1 MIDESI
7 FREYDIRGIVPD
19 QINDLSVKAIAK
31 AVAIK
36 CRNEEVDEIALGRDG
51 RLSGDYLLRFLSR
64 ELKSFGI
71 NILNLGIVSSPLL
84 YFAAKKIKSKS
95 GIMITGS
102 HNPKNYNGFKIVIN
116 DSPVSGIE
124 ILDLISEELVNL
136 KNSGREIVRQNI
148 MDEYINEVISQ
159 AGSNVKAMK
168 IVVDCGNGSAGEI
181 APKLIRSLGHQVI
194 ELFCKI
200 YGNFPN
206 HHPDPGKIE
215 NLQDLIKVVK
225 NESADIG
232 IAFDGDG
239 DRLGVVSGNGE
250 IIYPD
255 QLMMIFSKEVLKN
268 YQGKEIVFDVKC
280 TNLLNKIITDAGG
293 IPLMSPSGHFHIK
306 NALKKTKA
314 PLAGEMSGHIFFND
328 RWYGF
333 DDAHYAA
340 FRLIEILKK
349 SKSSLDSLV
358 KDLPKAFST
367 PEMNLN
373 VEENRKFQI
382 VEDFIAKADFGTADK
397 ITIDGLRVN
406 FEDGWGLLRA
416 SNTTPKLVLRFEASS
431 PKRLDEIENIFL
443 TQLKKIDETINI
455 ELS

>member
-1 MIDESI
+1 MIDQSI
-7 FREYDIRGIVPD
+7 FREYDIRGIVPT
-19 QINDLSVKAIAK
+19 QINELSVKAIAR
-31 AVAIK
+31 AIAIK
-36 CRNEEVDEIALGRDG
+36 CNNEQVDEVALGRDG
-51 RLSGDYLLRFLSR
+51 RLSGDNLLRSLSS
-64 ELKSFGI
+64 ELQSLGI
-71 NILNLGIVSSPLL
+71 NVLNIGIVTSPLL

-124 ILDLISEELVNL
+124 IHNLISNELSNF
-136 KNSGREIVRQNI
+136 KNVGSEIVREDI

-159 AGSNVKAMK
+159 ASSDTNAMK
-168 IVVDCGNGSAGEI
+168 IVVDCGNGSASEI

-200 YGNFPN
+200 DGNFPN

-215 NLQDLIKVVK
+215 NLQDLIKAVK
-225 NESADIG
+225 SESADIG

-239 DRLGVVSGNGE
+239 DRLGVVSSNGE

-268 YQGKEIVFDVKC
+268 NPGKEIVFDVKC
-280 TNLLNKIITDAGG
+280 TNLLSTIITDAGG
-293 IPLMSPSGHFHIK
+293 IPMMSPTGHFHIK
-306 NALKKTKA
+306 NTLKKTKA

-328 RWYGF
+328 KWYGF

-340 FRLIEILKK
+340 FRLIEIVKK
-349 SKSSLDSLV
+349 SKSSFDNIV

-373 VEENRKFQI
+373 VDENKKFQI
-382 VEDFIAKADFGTADK
+382 VKNFIKKADFGSADK

-416 SNTTPKLVLRFEASS
+416 SNTTPKLVLRFEANSS
-431 PKRLDEIENIFL
+431 KRLNEIENMFL

>member
-1 MIDESI
+1 MVDKSI

-19 QINDLSVKAIAK
+19 QINKRSIKIIAKAIA
-31 AVAIK
+31 IK
-36 CRNEEVDEIALGRDG
+36 CHKELVDKVILGRDG
-51 RLSGDYLLRFLSR
+51 RLSGDNLLRSLSS
-64 ELKSFGI
+64 ELQSLGI
-71 NILNLGIVSSPLL
+71 NVINIGVVTSPLL

-124 ILDLISEELVNL
+124 ILNLISDEFTNF
-136 KNSGREIVRQNI
+136 KNPGNEIVKKNI

-159 AGSNVKAMK
+159 ADSSSQKMK

-181 APKLIRSLGHQVI
+181 APKLMRKLGHQVV

-200 YGNFPN
+200 DGNFPN

-215 NLQDLIKVVK
+215 NLQDLIKLVK
-225 NESADIG
+225 SEAADIG

-239 DRLGVVSGNGE
+239 DRLGVVSKKGDV
-250 IIYPD
+250 IYPD

-268 YQGKEIVFDVKC
+268 NPGKEIVFDVKC
-280 TNLLNKIITDAGG
+280 TNLLETIIKEAGG
-293 IPLMSPSGHFHIK
+293 IPVMSPTGHFHIK
-306 NALKKTKA
+306 NTLKKTNA

-328 RWYGF
+328 QWYGF
-333 DDAHYAA
+333 DDAHYSA
-340 FRLIEILKK
+340 FRLIEILKM
-349 SKSSLDSLV
+349 SKISIDALV
-358 KDLPKAFST
+358 EDLPKAFST

-373 VEENRKFQI
+373 VEENKKFQI
-382 VEDFIAKADFGTADK
+382 VKDFTSKADFGTANK

-416 SNTTPKLVLRFEASS
+416 SNTTPKLVLRFEANS
-431 PKRLDEIENIFL
+431 PKRLNEIKNMFL
-443 TQLKKIDETINI
+443 TELKKIDESINI

>member
-7 FREYDIRGIVPD
+7 FREYDIRGIVPN

-31 AVAIK
+31 AIAIK
-36 CRNEEVDEIALGRDG
+36 CNYEMVDEVALGRDG
-51 RLSGDYLLRFLSR
+51 RLSGKNLLRSLSR
-64 ELKSFGI
+64 ELLSLGI
-71 NILNLGIVSSPLL
+71 NVLNIGIVTSPLL

-124 ILDLISEELVNL
+124 ILDLLSNEFS
-136 KNSGREIVRQNI
+136 NSKDSGSEIVRKDI
-148 MDEYINEVISQ
+148 MADYINEIISQ
-159 AGSNVKAMK
+159 ASLSSNPMK
-168 IVVDCGNGSAGEI
+168 VVVDCGNGSAGEI
-181 APKLIRSLGHQVI
+181 APKLIRSLGHHVI

-200 YGNFPN
+200 DGNFPN

-225 NESADIG
+225 GESADIG

-239 DRLGVVSGNGE
+239 DRLGVVSSDGE

-268 YQGKEIVFDVKC
+268 NQGKEIIFDVKC
-280 TNLLNKIITDAGG
+280 TNLLNKIIADAGG
-293 IPLMSPSGHFHIK
+293 IPMMSPSGHFHIK

-328 RWYGF
+328 KWYGF

-340 FRLIEILKK
+340 FRLLEILKK
-349 SKSSLDSLV
+349 SKSSLDALI
-358 KDLPKAFST
+358 KNLPKAFST
-367 PEMNLN
+367 PEMNLS
-373 VEENRKFQI
+373 VEESKKFQI
-382 VEDFIAKADFGTADK
+382 VENFISKANFGSADK

-416 SNTTPKLVLRFEASS
+416 SNTTPKLVLRFEADS
-431 PKRLDEIENIFL
+431 PKRLNEIKDMFL

-455 ELS
+455 KLS

>member
-1 MIDESI
+1 MIDKSI
-7 FREYDIRGIVPD
+7 FREYDIRGIVPT
-19 QINDLSVKAIAK
+19 QINELSVKAIAR
-31 AVAIK
+31 AIAIK
-36 CRNEEVDEIALGRDG
+36 CNNEQVDEVALGRDG
-51 RLSGDYLLRFLSR
+51 RLSGDNLLRSLSS
-64 ELKSFGI
+64 ELQSLGI
-71 NILNLGIVSSPLL
+71 NVLNIGIVTSPLL

-124 ILDLISEELVNL
+124 IHNLISNELSNF
-136 KNSGREIVRQNI
+136 KNVGSEIVREDI

-159 AGSNVKAMK
+159 ASSDTNAMK
-168 IVVDCGNGSAGEI
+168 IVVDCGNGSASEI

-200 YGNFPN
+200 DGNFPN

-215 NLQDLIKVVK
+215 NLQDLIKAVK
-225 NESADIG
+225 SESADIG

-239 DRLGVVSGNGE
+239 DRLGVISSNGE

-268 YQGKEIVFDVKC
+268 NPGKEIVFDVKC
-280 TNLLNKIITDAGG
+280 TNLLSTIITDAGG
-293 IPLMSPSGHFHIK
+293 IPMMSPTGHFHIK
-306 NALKKTKA
+306 NTLKKTKA

-328 RWYGF
+328 KWYGF

-340 FRLIEILKK
+340 FRLIEIVKK
-349 SKSSLDSLV
+349 SKSSFDNIV

-373 VEENRKFQI
+373 VDENKKFQI
-382 VEDFIAKADFGTADK
+382 VKNFIKKADFGSADK

-416 SNTTPKLVLRFEASS
+416 SNTTPKLVLRFEANSS
-431 PKRLDEIENIFL
+431 KRLNEIENMFL

>member
-1 MIDESI
+1 MVDKSI

-19 QINDLSVKAIAK
+19 QINKRSIKIIAKAIA
-31 AVAIK
+31 IK
-36 CRNEEVDEIALGRDG
+36 CHKELVDKVVLGRDG
-51 RLSGDYLLRFLSR
+51 RLSGDNLLRSLSS
-64 ELKSFGI
+64 ELQSLGI
-71 NILNLGIVSSPLL
+71 NVINIGVVTSPLL

-124 ILDLISEELVNL
+124 ILNLISDEFTNF
-136 KNSGREIVRQNI
+136 KNPGNEIVKKNI

-159 AGSNVKAMK
+159 ADSSSQKMK

-181 APKLIRSLGHQVI
+181 APKLMRKLGHQVV

-200 YGNFPN
+200 DGNFPN

-215 NLQDLIKVVK
+215 NLQDLIKLVK
-225 NESADIG
+225 SEAADIG

-239 DRLGVVSGNGE
+239 DRLGVVSKKGDV
-250 IIYPD
+250 IYPD

-268 YQGKEIVFDVKC
+268 NPGKEIVFDVKC
-280 TNLLNKIITDAGG
+280 TNLLETIIKEAGG
-293 IPLMSPSGHFHIK
+293 IPVMSPTGHFHIK
-306 NALKKTKA
+306 NTLKKTNA

-328 RWYGF
+328 QWYGF
-333 DDAHYAA
+333 DDAHYSA
-340 FRLIEILKK
+340 FRLIEILKM
-349 SKSSLDSLV
+349 SKISIDALV
-358 KDLPKAFST
+358 EDLPKAFST

-373 VEENRKFQI
+373 VEENKKFQI
-382 VEDFIAKADFGTADK
+382 VKDFTSKADFGTANK

-416 SNTTPKLVLRFEASS
+416 SNTTPKLVLRFEANS
-431 PKRLDEIENIFL
+431 PKRLNEIKNMFL
-443 TQLKKIDETINI
+443 TELKKIDESINI

>member
-1 MIDESI
+1 MIDQSI
-7 FREYDIRGIVPD
+7 FREYDIRGIVPT
-19 QINDLSVKAIAK
+19 QINELSVKAIAR
-31 AVAIK
+31 AIAIK
-36 CRNEEVDEIALGRDG
+36 CNNEQVNEVALGRDG
-51 RLSGDYLLRFLSR
+51 RLSGDNLLRSLSS
-64 ELKSFGI
+64 ELQSLGI
-71 NILNLGIVSSPLL
+71 NVLNIGIVTSPLL

-124 ILDLISEELVNL
+124 IHNLISNELSNF
-136 KNSGREIVRQNI
+136 KNVGSEIVREDI

-159 AGSNVKAMK
+159 ASSDTNAMK
-168 IVVDCGNGSAGEI
+168 IVVDCGNGSASEI

-194 ELFCKI
+194 ELFCEI
-200 YGNFPN
+200 DGNFPN

-215 NLQDLIKVVK
+215 NLQDLIKAVK
-225 NESADIG
+225 SESADIG

-239 DRLGVVSGNGE
+239 DRLGVISSNGE

-268 YQGKEIVFDVKC
+268 NPGKEIVFDVKC
-280 TNLLNKIITDAGG
+280 TNLLSTIITDAGG
-293 IPLMSPSGHFHIK
+293 IPMMSPTGHFHIK
-306 NALKKTKA
+306 NTLKKTKA

-328 RWYGF
+328 KWYGF

-340 FRLIEILKK
+340 FRLIEIVKK
-349 SKSSLDSLV
+349 SKSSFDNIV

-373 VEENRKFQI
+373 VDENKKFQI
-382 VEDFIAKADFGTADK
+382 VKNFIKKADFGSADK

-416 SNTTPKLVLRFEASS
+416 SNTTPKLVLRFEANSS
-431 PKRLDEIENIFL
+431 KRLNEIENMFL

>member
-1 MIDESI
+1 MIDQSI
-7 FREYDIRGIVPD
+7 FREYDIRGIVPT
-19 QINDLSVKAIAK
+19 QINELSVKAIAR
-31 AVAIK
+31 AIAIK
-36 CRNEEVDEIALGRDG
+36 CNSEQVDEVALGRDG
-51 RLSGDYLLRFLSR
+51 RLSGDNLLRSLSS
-64 ELKSFGI
+64 ELQSLGI
-71 NILNLGIVSSPLL
+71 NVLNIGIVTSPLL

-116 DSPVSGIE
+116 DSPVSGVE
-124 ILDLISEELVNL
+124 IHNLISNELSNF
-136 KNSGREIVRQNI
+136 KNVGSEIVREDI

-159 AGSNVKAMK
+159 ASSDTNAMK
-168 IVVDCGNGSAGEI
+168 IVIDCGNGSASEI

-200 YGNFPN
+200 DGNFPN

-215 NLQDLIKVVK
+215 NLQDLIKAVK
-225 NESADIG
+225 SESADIG

-239 DRLGVVSGNGE
+239 DRLGVISSNGE

-268 YQGKEIVFDVKC
+268 NPGKEIVFDVKC
-280 TNLLNKIITDAGG
+280 TNLLSTIITDAGG
-293 IPLMSPSGHFHIK
+293 IPMMSPTGHFHIK
-306 NALKKTKA
+306 NTLKKTKA

-328 RWYGF
+328 KWYGF

-340 FRLIEILKK
+340 FRLIEIVKK
-349 SKSSLDSLV
+349 SKSSFDNIV

-373 VEENRKFQI
+373 VDENKKFQI
-382 VEDFIAKADFGTADK
+382 VKNFIKKADFGSADK

-416 SNTTPKLVLRFEASS
+416 SNTTPKLVLRFEANSS
-431 PKRLDEIENIFL
+431 KRLNEIENMFL

>member
-1 MIDESI
+1 MIDKSI
-7 FREYDIRGIVPD
+7 FREYDIRGIVPS

-31 AVAIK
+31 AIAIK
-36 CRNEEVDEIALGRDG
+36 CNNELVEEVALGRDG
-51 RLSGDYLLRFLSR
+51 RLSGDNLLRSLSK
-64 ELKSFGI
+64 ELQSLGI
-71 NILNLGIVSSPLL
+71 NVLNIGIVTSPLL

-124 ILDLISEELVNL
+124 IRDLISNKSSNF
-136 KNSGREIVRQNI
+136 KNFGSEIVREDI
-148 MDEYINEVISQ
+148 LDEYINEVISQ
-159 AGSNVKAMK
+159 VGTDNNQMK
-168 IVVDCGNGSAGEI
+168 IVIDCGNGSASEI
-181 APKLIRSLGHQVI
+181 APKLFRSLGHQVI
-194 ELFCKI
+194 ELFCEI
-200 YGNFPN
+200 DGNFPN

-215 NLQDLIKVVK
+215 NLQDLIKAVK

-239 DRLGVVSGNGE
+239 DRLGVISRNGE

-255 QLMMIFSKEVLKN
+255 QLMMIFSKEVLEN
-268 YQGKEIVFDVKC
+268 NQGKEIVFDVKC
-280 TNLLNKIITDAGG
+280 TNLLNKIIIDSGG
-293 IPLMSPSGHFHIK
+293 TPVMSPTGHFHIK
-306 NALKKTKA
+306 NVLKKTKA

-349 SKSSLDSLV
+349 SKSSLDYLV
-358 KDLPKAFST
+358 ENLPKAFST
-367 PEMNLN
+367 PEINLN
-373 VEENRKFQI
+373 VDENKKFQI
-382 VEDFIAKADFGTADK
+382 VKDFITKADFGTADK

-416 SNTTPKLVLRFEASS
+416 SNTTPKLVLRFEANSQ
-431 PKRLDEIENIFL
+431 KRLNEIKNMFL

-455 ELS
+455 KIS

>member
-7 FREYDIRGIVPD
+7 FREYDIRGIVPN
-19 QINDLSVKAIAK
+19 QINNLSVKAIAK

-36 CRNEEVDEIALGRDG
+36 CQNEIVDEVALGRDG
-51 RLSGDYLLRFLSR
+51 RLSGDNLLRSLSS
-64 ELKSFGI
+64 ELQSLGI
-71 NILNLGIVSSPLL
+71 NVLNIGIVTSPLL

-116 DSPVSGIE
+116 DSPVSGLE
-124 ILDLISEELVNL
+124 ILDLISDEFANL
-136 KNSGREIVRQNI
+136 KNPGSEIRQDVMN
-148 MDEYINEVISQ
+148 EYINEVISQ
-159 AGSNVKAMK
+159 SGSNNNPMK
-168 IVVDCGNGSAGEI
+168 IVVDCGNGSASEI
-181 APKLIRSLGHQVI
+181 APKLIRKLGHQVI

-200 YGNFPN
+200 DGNFPN
-206 HHPDPGKIE
+206 HHPDPGKVE
-215 NLQDLIKVVK
+215 NLQDLIKAVK
-225 NESADIG
+225 SQSADIG

-239 DRLGVVSGNGE
+239 DRLGVVSSNGE

-255 QLMMIFSKEVLKN
+255 QLMMIFTKEVLKN
-268 YQGKEIVFDVKC
+268 NQGKKIVFDVKC
-280 TNLLNKIITDAGG
+280 TNLLDKIISDAGG
-293 IPLMSPSGHFHIK
+293 IPLMSPTGHFHIK
-306 NALKKTKA
+306 NVLKKTKA

-340 FRLIEILKK
+340 FRLIEILNK
-349 SKSSLDSLV
+349 SKSSLDDLV

-373 VEENRKFQI
+373 VEEDKKFQI
-382 VEDFIAKADFGTADK
+382 VEDFISRADFGTAKK

-416 SNTTPKLVLRFEASS
+416 SNTTPKLVLRFEANSQ
-431 PKRLDEIENIFL
+431 KRLNEIKNMFL

-455 ELS
+455 KIS

>member
-1 MIDESI
+1 MIDKSI
-7 FREYDIRGIVPD
+7 FREYDIRGIVPN
-19 QINDLSVKAIAK
+19 QINDLSVKAIAR
-31 AVAIK
+31 AIAIK
-36 CRNEEVDEIALGRDG
+36 CNNEQVDEVALGRDG
-51 RLSGDYLLRFLSR
+51 RLSGDNLLQSLSS
-64 ELKSFGI
+64 ELQSLGI
-71 NILNLGIVSSPLL
+71 NVLNIGIVTSPLL

-124 ILDLISEELVNL
+124 MYDLISNELPSL
-136 KNSGREIVRQNI
+136 KNSGRENI
-148 MDEYINEVISQ
+148 KKNLMDEYINEVISQ
-159 AGSNVKAMK
+159 ASSDTNAMK
-168 IVVDCGNGSAGEI
+168 IVMDCGNGSASEI

-194 ELFCKI
+194 ELFCKVD
-200 YGNFPN
+200 GNFPN

-215 NLQDLIKVVK
+215 NLKDLIKAVK
-225 NESADIG
+225 SESADVG

-239 DRLGVVSGNGE
+239 DRLGVVSNSGE

-255 QLMMIFSKEVLKN
+255 QLMMIFSREVLKN
-268 YQGKEIVFDVKC
+268 NPGKEIVFDVKC

-293 IPLMSPSGHFHIK
+293 IPFMSPTGHFHIK
-306 NALKKTKA
+306 NMLKKTKS

-328 RWYGF
+328 KWYGF

-340 FRLIEILKK
+340 FRLIEILKN
-349 SKSSLDSLV
+349 SKTSLDNLI

-367 PEMNLN
+367 PEMNIN
-373 VEENRKFQI
+373 VDENKKFQI
-382 VEDFIAKADFGTADK
+382 VEDFISKADFGTADK

-416 SNTTPKLVLRFEASS
+416 SNTTPKLVLRFEANS
-431 PKRLDEIENIFL
+431 PKRLSEIENMFL
-443 TQLKKIDETINI
+443 TKLKKIDETINI

>member
-7 FREYDIRGIVPD
+7 FREYDIRGIVPN

-31 AVAIK
+31 AIAIK
-36 CRNEEVDEIALGRDG
+36 CNYEMVDEVALGRDG
-51 RLSGDYLLRFLSR
+51 RLSGKNLLRSLSR
-64 ELKSFGI
+64 ELLSLGI
-71 NILNLGIVSSPLL
+71 NVLNIGIVTSPLL

-124 ILDLISEELVNL
+124 ILDLLSNEFS
-136 KNSGREIVRQNI
+136 NSKDSGSEIVRKDI
-148 MDEYINEVISQ
+148 MADYINEIISQ
-159 AGSNVKAMK
+159 SSLNSNPMK
-168 IVVDCGNGSAGEI
+168 VVVDCGNGSAGEI
-181 APKLIRSLGHQVI
+181 APKLIRSLGHHVI

-200 YGNFPN
+200 DGNFPN

-225 NESADIG
+225 GESADIG

-239 DRLGVVSGNGE
+239 DRLGVVSSDGE

-268 YQGKEIVFDVKC
+268 NQGKEIIFDVKC
-280 TNLLNKIITDAGG
+280 TNLLNKIIADAGG
-293 IPLMSPSGHFHIK
+293 IPMMSPSGHFHIK

-328 RWYGF
+328 KWYGF

-340 FRLIEILKK
+340 FRLLEILKK
-349 SKSSLDSLV
+349 SKSSLDALI
-358 KDLPKAFST
+358 KNLPKAFST
-367 PEMNLN
+367 PEMNLS
-373 VEENRKFQI
+373 VEESKKFQI
-382 VEDFIAKADFGTADK
+382 VENFISKANFGSADK

-416 SNTTPKLVLRFEASS
+416 SNTTPKLVLRFEADS
-431 PKRLDEIENIFL
+431 PKRLNEIKDMFL

-455 ELS
+455 KLS

>member
-1 MIDESI
+1 MIDQSI
-7 FREYDIRGIVPD
+7 FREYDIRGIVPT
-19 QINDLSVKAIAK
+19 QINELSVKAIAR
-31 AVAIK
+31 AIAIK
-36 CRNEEVDEIALGRDG
+36 CNNEQVNEVALGRDG
-51 RLSGDYLLRFLSR
+51 RLSGDNLLRSLSS
-64 ELKSFGI
+64 ELQSLGI
-71 NILNLGIVSSPLL
+71 NVLNIGIVTSPLL

-124 ILDLISEELVNL
+124 IHNLISNELSNF
-136 KNSGREIVRQNI
+136 KNVGSEIVKEDI
-148 MDEYINEVISQ
+148 MDEYINEVMSQ
-159 AGSNVKAMK
+159 ASSDTNAMK
-168 IVVDCGNGSAGEI
+168 IVVDCGNGSASEI

-194 ELFCKI
+194 ELFCEI
-200 YGNFPN
+200 DGNFPN

-215 NLQDLIKVVK
+215 NLQDLIKAVK
-225 NESADIG
+225 SESADIG

-239 DRLGVVSGNGE
+239 DRLGVISSNGE

-268 YQGKEIVFDVKC
+268 NPGKEIVFDVKC
-280 TNLLNKIITDAGG
+280 TNLLSTIITDAGG
-293 IPLMSPSGHFHIK
+293 IPMMSPTGHFHIK
-306 NALKKTKA
+306 NTLKKTKA

-340 FRLIEILKK
+340 FRLIEIVKK
-349 SKSSLDSLV
+349 SKSSFDNIV

-373 VEENRKFQI
+373 VDENKKFQI
-382 VEDFIAKADFGTADK
+382 VKNFIKKADFGSADK

-416 SNTTPKLVLRFEASS
+416 SNTTPKLVLRFEANSS
-431 PKRLDEIENIFL
+431 KRLNEIENMFL

-455 ELS
+455 KLS

>member
-200 YGNFPN
+200 DGNFPN

-314 PLAGEMSGHIFFND
+314 PLAGEISGHIFFND

>member
-19 QINDLSVKAIAK
+19 QINDISVKAIAK

-36 CRNEEVDEIALGRDG
+36 CRNEQVDEIALGRDG
-51 RLSGDYLLRFLSR
+51 RLSGDNLLRFLSR
-64 ELKSFGI
+64 ELQSFGI
-71 NILNLGIVSSPLL
+71 NILNIGIVSSPLL

-116 DSPVSGIE
+116 DSPISGIE
-124 ILDLISEELVNL
+124 ILDLISDELVDL
-136 KNSGREIVRQNI
+136 KSSGREIVRQNI
-148 MDEYINEVISQ
+148 TDEYINEVISQ

-200 YGNFPN
+200 DGNFPN

-306 NALKKTKA
+306 NTLKKTKA

-416 SNTTPKLVLRFEASS
+416 SNTTPKLVLRFEANSQ
-431 PKRLDEIENIFL
+431 KRLDEIENIFL

>member
-7 FREYDIRGIVPD
+7 FREYDIRGIVPT
-19 QINDLSVKAIAK
+19 QINELSVKAIAK
-31 AVAIK
+31 AIALK
-36 CRNEEVDEIALGRDG
+36 CRNELVEEVALGRDG
-51 RLSGDYLLRFLSR
+51 RLSGANLIRSLSR
-64 ELKSFGI
+64 ELQSLGI
-71 NILNLGIVSSPLL
+71 NVLNIGIVTSPLL
-84 YFAAKKIKSKS
+84 YFAAKKLKSKS

-116 DSPVSGIE
+116 DLPVSGLE
-124 ILDLISEELVNL
+124 ILDMISDELVDL
-136 KNSGREIVRQNI
+136 HNSGNEVIKQDI
-148 MDEYINEVISQ
+148 MDEYINELVSQ
-159 AGSNVKAMK
+159 ATTSKDAMK

-181 APKLIRSLGHQVI
+181 APKLMRKLGHEVI

-200 YGNFPN
+200 DGNFPN

-215 NLQDLIKVVK
+215 NLQDLIKVVQ

-239 DRLGVVSGNGE
+239 DRLGVVTNSGKV
-250 IIYPD
+250 IYPD

-268 YQGKEIVFDVKC
+268 NQGKEIVFDVKC
-280 TNLLNKIITDAGG
+280 TDLLNKIITDAGG
-293 IPLMSPSGHFHIK
+293 IPIMSPTGHFHIK
-306 NALKKTKA
+306 NTLKKTKA

-328 RWYGF
+328 QWYGF

-349 SKSSLDSLV
+349 SKSSLDNLIEN
-358 KDLPKAFST
+358 LPKAFST
-367 PEMNLN
+367 PEINLN
-373 VEENRKFQI
+373 VDENKKFRI
-382 VEDFIAKADFGTADK
+382 VEDFVAKADFGSADK

-406 FEDGWGLLRA
+406 FKDGWGLLRA

-431 PKRLDEIENIFL
+431 RKRLNEIKNMFL